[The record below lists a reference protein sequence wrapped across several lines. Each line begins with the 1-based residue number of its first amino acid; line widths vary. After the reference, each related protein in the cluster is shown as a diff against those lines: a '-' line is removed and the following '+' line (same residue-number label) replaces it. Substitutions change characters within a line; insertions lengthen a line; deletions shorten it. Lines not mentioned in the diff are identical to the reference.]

1 MKKILTLFLA
11 LIVFTTSFCST
22 AFADENNVTIYTT
35 DGRTASVSA
44 DQAEAYKKVGW
55 YVAYNNMATIY
66 SKNGSVV
73 SIPVQEVSSYLNLN
87 WYLAPDNHVK
97 IYTWDGKIASIPV
110 NEIEAYVNVGWN
122 VAYGDKVRIYSP
134 GHSAYIPIDQ
144 LSTYLNLGWYLYQV
158 TTMYA
163 ADGRTTVVADNDIE
177 AYKAVGWYSEPV
189 TTMYSSDNR
198 TIVIPTSEVE
208 AYKNVGWFLEPQYDA
223 YLYYP
228 RDVIYER
235 VPRFDLAV
243 GGTFIKET
251 APSGYGKKESSTYWY
266 KTDFSKVQEYE
277 KLLKQYGW
285 TYEKSDTK
293 YETKIK
299 NNTIKQ
305 VAKYFGINYSKGDV
319 SLTLLYFLSG
329 DRLAINY
336 RIY

>member
-73 SIPVQEVSSYLNLN
+73 SIPVQEVRLYLKLN

-110 NEIEAYVNVGWN
+110 NEIEEYVNVGWN

-243 GGTFIKET
+243 GGTFERQT
-251 APSGYGKKESSTYWY
+251 APYGYYVKESPVYWY
-266 KTDFSKVQEYE
+266 KTDFSKVQEYQ
-277 KLLKQYGW
+277 KLLEQNGW
-285 TYEKSDTK
+285 KWEDSKTE
-293 YETKIK
+293 YETKIRK
-299 NNTIKQ
+299 DTIKKL
-305 VAKYFGINYSKGDV
+305 AKSIVNYYSKGTLKI
-319 SLTLLYFLSG
+319 SLMYFLNG
-329 DRLAINY
+329 NRLALSY
-336 RIY
+336 YD